1 MKMNPNENMDAFLEA
16 NVYEDG
22 VIYEDDEMDDIY
34 SFENVAN
41 QLLSEREE
49 ISFDDF
55 VAKINPL
62 TGAKRA
68 KGNAKYLMTF
78 KQIQDLK
85 NQVGGGNAV
94 QFYSIRE
101 TVHGDW
107 VVGCGVSIADGTI
120 GYMASATF
128 LDVDKAYHVEYSA

>member
-1 MKMNPNENMDAFLEA
+1 MKMNPNANEDMDAFLEDEF
-16 NVYEDG
+16 YDEDD
-22 VIYEDDEMDDIY
+22 VIYEDDFDLELAVSQMI
-34 SFENVAN
+34 SK
-41 QLLSEREE
+41 REDM
-49 ISFDDF
+49 SFDDF

-78 KQIQDLK
+78 QQVQDLK

-101 TVHGDW
+101 TVTGEW

-120 GYMASATF
+120 GYIASATY
-128 LDVDKAYHVEYSA
+128 LDVDKGYYVEYSA